1 MDPLP
6 GLDGGL
12 IVLGGVAR
20 PPGQQDRPRLGWTT
34 GEDLRGV
41 ELEAPVDLV
50 EDPAGVSQLSA
61 HEVPH
66 RVDAGEDVLKALPVG
81 GDALRAPDENVP
93 VLTGVLILQP
103 HQAGALPHVPEG
115 IEGASRAREAQ
126 LPLQLPGDQ
135 VPGTVQDG
143 GAGLIGALDPDEHA
157 VLPRPVRIP
166 EDLRVTVV
174 GRVALGVGGDKRIS
188 GPLGEVGQV
197 TAGHQALTGGAL
209 VGHRVLE
216 VAGVEQLERSP
227 SRGGIDLMALQ
238 HDRVT
243 GIRTTEVVG
252 GVRDDGGGV
261 VAPVQQV
268 RRGGVPPVDQLAVG
282 MEGAELVEGVVG
294 VAVDEQPVGIVE
306 SAHRRDDVEAGIVR
320 VIGRCGCGDCIL
332 GQAFEVLNHEGM
344 LAGPLSCAEVV
355 LSGSTGR

>member
-1 MDPLP
+1 M
-6 GLDGGL
+6 
-12 IVLGGVAR
+12 
-20 PPGQQDRPRLGWTT
+20 
-34 GEDLRGV
+34 
-41 ELEAPVDLV
+41 
-50 EDPAGVSQLSA
+50 
-61 HEVPH
+61 PH

-115 IEGASRAREAQ
+115 IEGASRAGEAQ

-174 GRVALGVGGDKRIS
+174 GRVALGVGGDERIS
-188 GPLGEVGQV
+188 QPLGEVSQV
-197 TAGHQALTGGAL
+197 VAGHQALAGGAL

-216 VAGVEQLERSP
+216 VPGVEQLERSP
-227 SRGGIDLMALQ
+227 RRGGIDLMALQ

-243 GIRTTEVVG
+243 GVGTAAVVG
-252 GVRDDGGGV
+252 GVRDDGGRV

-282 MEGAELVEGVVG
+282 VEGTELVEGVVCI
-294 VAVDEQPVGIVE
+294 AVDEQSVGIVE

-332 GQAFEVLNHEGM
+332 GQALEVLSHEGM
-344 LAGPLSCAEVV
+344 LAGPLSCAEAV